1 MWMIIIAPVSPDLES
16 NSSFDTQ
23 ADIHNELKK
32 NWESSNVM
40 EVT

>member
-1 MWMIIIAPVSPDLES
+1 MIIIAPVSPDLES

-32 NWESSNVM
+32 N
-40 EVT
+40 